1 MLGKFAEVLSP
12 IAEKD
17 RKTIEERIAA
27 ETTAAE
33 TTTTSTSEAPL
44 LGSAS
49 DTPSLG
55 SGTPSGDPGSDPLS
69 SSSST
74 SSTSARILTGLGL
87 GGGGSGGTAPI
98 RSTTRTM
105 PVPTKPR
112 VGGNVYPDADYSASP
127 PRDQKDTQFY
137 CGGTQN
143 SDTAVQS
150 TTTPSDILAH
160 RPDDFRSK
168 QRQTE
173 SIKGGLND
181 ALKLE
186 LPKNG
191 KLQTPVMT
199 WVNKIRNHLVIR
211 GMEPVFSIAI
221 DSDGAGNFVYED
233 ILVKFGERTV
243 EQITEHIERF
253 RTGGGTPETRYD
265 KWDYENLRLS
275 AIVIRESIGPNLLQ
289 RISSLLPSDAPGPV
303 VFKTALDQVMCMNA
317 TTIRTLSNQLGELS
331 LKSIPGE
338 SVPDLT
344 EKVTELAREI
354 EGSGKPPSDLINLV
368 SKPYTKG
375 TVDAFKTY
383 ALGVHTQVMR
393 GVFRGKWTSLVQEH
407 NGFYQDLVQS
417 DEYPPASGKKDDDN
431 NIQALVAKTV
441 DQRLQQRN
449 GNNNNNGGNNNRNS
463 NGGARTCYNCG
474 DTGHIAKNCPKKK
487 ADGEKN
493 DGGGKSDEKKEKDW
507 RHVPPNSSKGEG
519 KEKTVD
525 GKVYKWCGKCRQNK
539 GLWTVGRYLHSTEE
553 HRSKKKDDNNNNGNN
568 NGNEAGN
575 LGYVDEPLDFGFL
588 SFVGACPKGCCGDQ

>member
-1 MLGKFAEVLSP
+1 MFERAHTVLGELTSP
-12 IAEKD
+12 RPKPAPKP
-17 RKTIEERIAA
+17 
-27 ETTAAE
+27 
-33 TTTTSTSEAPL
+33 STPPPDSP
-44 LGSAS
+44 S
-49 DTPSLG
+49 DSG
-55 SGTPSGDPGSDPLS
+55 SGSDSGDSGS
-69 SSSST
+69 
-74 SSTSARILTGLGL
+74 
-87 GGGGSGGTAPI
+87 GGSGSTPPI
-98 RSTTRTM
+98 LLATSTM

-112 VGGNVYPDADYSASP
+112 VGGNVYPDTDYGGTA
-127 PRDQKDTQFY
+127 PREQKDAQFY

-150 TTTPSDILAH
+150 TTSPSDILAH

-168 QRQTE
+168 QRQIE

-199 WVNKIRNHLVIR
+199 WVNETRNHLVIR

-233 ILVKFGERTV
+233 ILVKFGERAV
-243 EQITEHIERF
+243 EQITDHIERF

-303 VFKTALDQVMCMNA
+303 VFKTALDQVMHMNA
-317 TTIRTLSNQLGELS
+317 TTIRALSNQLGELS

-338 SVPDLT
+338 SAPDLT

-393 GVFRGKWTSLVQEH
+393 GTFKGKWTALVLEH

-463 NGGARTCYNCG
+463 NGGA
-474 DTGHIAKNCPKKK
+474 
-487 ADGEKN
+487 
-493 DGGGKSDEKKEKDW
+493 
-507 RHVPPNSSKGEG
+507 
-519 KEKTVD
+519 
-525 GKVYKWCGKCRQNK
+525 QLQ
-539 GLWTVGRYLHSTEE
+539 LW
-553 HRSKKKDDNNNNGNN
+553 
-568 NGNEAGN
+568 
-575 LGYVDEPLDFGFL
+575 
-588 SFVGACPKGCCGDQ
+588 